1 MTVHIHHRKR
11 VVSNDC
17 QLPSLNMDVRFP
29 SLNWFIFLRPHPWT
43 PSDQSNPCQKDF
55 EVPKACPV
63 RCCHWSKADSWFGS
77 HKIQSFHF
85 CYFLPLIKL
94 KSGIYWPSW
103 QIIWPTKSTVEG
115 SDRSGTGLKGQWI
128 PSFDEFDSSHQSFTV
143 PVFTFIT
150 RSRFVILWQTFDRSC
165 DINLCHM
172 THHVIDLDLV
182 VDRTSSLI

>member
-1 MTVHIHHRKR
+1 MTNNVAH
-11 VVSNDC
+11 
-17 QLPSLNMDVRFP
+17 
-29 SLNWFIFLRPHPWT
+29 
-43 PSDQSNPCQKDF
+43 
-55 EVPKACPV
+55 EVD
-63 RCCHWSKADSWFGS
+63 RREF
-77 HKIQSFHF
+77 
-85 CYFLPLIKL
+85 
-94 KSGIYWPSW
+94 W
-103 QIIWPTKSTVEG
+103 QFRDGAS
-115 SDRSGTGLKGQWI
+115 QWI